1 MIWEG
6 RAVAIQKLC
15 ESSNTTRIE
24 ISSKKP
30 TSNFRIV
37 GTPELF
43 LRRGV
48 GTYRMIITNWLRD
61 FKTATNLF
69 KGDFYKPLKFRG
81 RPFSK

>member
-43 LRRGV
+43 LRRGAEL
-48 GTYRMIITNWLRD
+48 TE
-61 FKTATNLF
+61 
-69 KGDFYKPLKFRG
+69 
-81 RPFSK
+81 